1 MNLYH
6 FPEGQIIAFA
16 LVFLRSS
23 GFVFSWPVFG
33 NSNVP
38 TPMKVLLAL
47 VFSLILFS
55 VIPMVNPEKIKISE
69 DILLLA
75 IREVIIGVLLGYILR
90 MFFFSIS
97 IMGEI
102 VSVSMGLGSAQ
113 LYNPILGTQSHVVE
127 QFQMMLATLL
137 FLSIQGHHFM
147 IMGLSQSFDILP
159 IGVVGFKAQG
169 FSGLT
174 IITKEVIE
182 MGLRMSGPI
191 MVSIFVANIAMGVLG
206 RTVPQINVMV
216 TSLPVQILMGV
227 FILILTMPLFFSEM
241 NHFLDTMATEFISI
255 LKVL

>member
-1 MNLYH
+1 
-6 FPEGQIIAFA
+6 
-16 LVFLRSS
+16 
-23 GFVFSWPVFG
+23 
-33 NSNVP
+33 
-38 TPMKVLLAL
+38 
-47 VFSLILFS
+47 
-55 VIPMVNPEKIKISE
+55 
-69 DILLLA
+69 
-75 IREVIIGVLLGYILR
+75 
-90 MFFFSIS
+90 
-97 IMGEI
+97 
-102 VSVSMGLGSAQ
+102 
-113 LYNPILGTQSHVVE
+113 
-127 QFQMMLATLL
+127 
-137 FLSIQGHHFM
+137 M

-174 IITKEVIE
+174 MITKEVIE